1 MKKKLLMFGII
12 IVVLFGALFIIN
24 KQDSNNVYGKP
35 SAQLNSATKKL
46 LNDPNYQN
54 IILPGPLDEL
64 AASTEGGIVYFFASD
79 CQYCKETTPLL
90 MPIADELGANIE
102 QFNLREYTD
111 YFNKYGI
118 QYTPTLV
125 YFEGGKE
132 VDRLVGGI
140 STQAGN
146 TEDDFRAFI
155 EKYSQQ

>member
-1 MKKKLLMFGII
+1 MKKKLLLFGVI

-24 KQDSNNVYGKP
+24 KQDANNVYGKP
-35 SAQLNSATKKL
+35 SAQLNPATKKL
-46 LNDPNYQN
+46 LKDPNYQN
-54 IILPGPLDEL
+54 IILPDALDKL

-79 CQYCKETTPLL
+79 CHYCKETTPLL

-118 QYTPTLV
+118 QYTPTLI
-125 YFEGGKE
+125 YFQGGQE
-132 VDRLVGGI
+132 ADRIVGGI
-140 STQAGN
+140 SEQPGN
-146 TEDDFRAFI
+146 TEADFRAFL